1 MVILV
6 IARMVVV
13 PRAPIVS
20 LPVDGVVVVA
30 DTAKARIQRL
40 SGVPT
45 ALRRAWA
52 KTLGLAHNRV
62 KCQNDRDGCFRVDPS
77 SSVTLESLR
86 VPPSPNDKRS
96 DALSGAS
103 QVGVDSRS
111 RQDRS

>member
-6 IARMVVV
+6 IARLVAV

-20 LPVDGVVVVA
+20 LPVDGVVAVA
-30 DTAKARIQRL
+30 DTTKARVQRL

-45 ALRRAWA
+45 ALRRARA
-52 KTLGLAHNRV
+52 KILGLARNRV
-62 KCQNDRDGCFRVDPS
+62 KCQNDRVRCFRVDPS
-77 SSVTLESLR
+77 PSVTLESLR
-86 VPPSPNDKRS
+86 VPPSPNDERS